1 MSSPS
6 AATVGL
12 VFTRWWPLATS
23 WLVMSIE
30 LPLVSAVMA
39 RLSDPTIHL
48 AAYGGVVFPIALVIE
63 APIIMLLVASTALS
77 KDAVSYWKLHRYMM
91 WAGAILTA
99 LHALLAFTPL
109 YDLVIVQLLSPPAEI
124 VEPARLGLRI
134 MLPWTWAIAY
144 RRFNQGLLIRFDR
157 APDVTIGTSVRLA
170 SVAVAVAGA
179 LAVRG
184 LPGIAVA
191 TIGVSAGVLA
201 EALYIGLRV
210 RPVIRGGRWHRS
222 ALSRQ
227 R

>member
-1 MSSPS
+1 
-6 AATVGL
+6 
-12 VFTRWWPLATS
+12 
-23 WLVMSIE
+23 
-30 LPLVSAVMA
+30 
-39 RLSDPTIHL
+39 
-48 AAYGGVVFPIALVIE
+48 
-63 APIIMLLVASTALS
+63 
-77 KDAVSYWKLHRYMM
+77 MM

-134 MLPWTWAIAY
+134 MLPWTWVIAY

-191 TIGVSAGVLA
+191 TIGVGAGVLA